1 MKIWYQMG
9 GTYRY
14 GEFYEEFAQRLEARI
29 KEIVRPDTEVY
40 VTGLP
45 KMEDSLAQ
53 YKFIEFY
60 HKNQI
65 INHMYRAQKEGFD
78 AFVIAFPM
86 DAGLDEGR
94 EILDMP
100 VVGIFQSTVMAAA
113 MLGYRF
119 TAVTMSEYLC
129 ERYRQMAAH
138 YGLGDRW
145 LPNNYWMNSSR
156 EAAYH
161 GYNKLE
167 AFKEGFIPVARQAIR
182 DGASVLIPLSNGVLS
197 QAYASGL
204 TKSGVDGVPVLD
216 GVAIALKTAE
226 ALVDLKKL
234 GVTASRKL
242 QVYGH
247 PSQELLEQTLDTYRD
262 TFKIEY

>member
-14 GEFYEEFAQRLEARI
+14 GEFYEEFAKRLEARVQ
-29 KEIVRPDTEVY
+29 EIVRPDTQVY
-40 VTGLP
+40 ITGLP
-45 KMEDSLAQ
+45 KMQDELAR
-53 YKFIEFY
+53 YKFIEYY

-65 INHMYRAQKEGFD
+65 INNMYRAKKEGYD

-94 EILDMP
+94 ELLDIP
-100 VVGIFQSTVMAAA
+100 VVGIFQSSVLAAA

-129 ERYRQMAAH
+129 ERYRQMADH
-138 YGLGDRW
+138 YGLGNRW
-145 LPNNYWMNSSR
+145 LPGNYWMQSSR

-161 GYNKLE
+161 GYDQLE
-167 AFKEGFIPVARQAIR
+167 SFRESFTNVARQAIH
-182 DGASVLIPLSNGVLS
+182 DGASAIIPLSNGVLS

-204 TKSGVDGVPVLD
+204 TKTGVDGVPVLD
-216 GVAIALKTAE
+216 CVAIALKTAE
-226 ALVDLKKL
+226 SLVDLKKL
-234 GVTASRKL
+234 GVAASRKL

-247 PSQELLEQTLDTYRD
+247 PDQELLEKTLNTYRD
-262 TFKIEY
+262 TFKIEF

>member
-14 GEFYEEFAQRLEARI
+14 GDFYEDFAKRLEARVQ
-29 KEIVRPDTEVY
+29 EIVRPDTEVY
-40 VTGLP
+40 ITGLP
-45 KMEDSLAQ
+45 KMQDELAQ
-53 YKFIEFY
+53 YKFIEYY

-65 INHMYRAQKEGFD
+65 INNMYRAKREGYD

-94 EILDMP
+94 ELLDMP
-100 VVGIFQSTVMAAA
+100 VVGIFQSTVMMAA

-119 TAVTMSEYLC
+119 TAVTMSDYLC

-138 YGLGDRW
+138 YGLGGRW
-145 LPNNYWMNSSR
+145 LPGNYWMDSSR

-161 GYNKLE
+161 GYDQLDS
-167 AFKEGFIPVARQAIR
+167 FKKNFTEVARQAIH
-182 DGASVLIPLSNGVLS
+182 DGASAIIPLSNGVLS

-204 TKSGVDGVPVLD
+204 TKSGIDGVPVLD
-216 GVAIALKTAE
+216 CVAIALKTAE

-242 QVYGH
+242 QVYGKV
-247 PSQELLEQTLDTYRD
+247 SDELAAKTLKTYED